1 MRSAMTRDFAMTN
14 QRTDL
19 NCFTRT
25 MVDHLYDSLKEAQSH
40 SISRNAAVIE
50 AQDGYRILTRKLAR
64 DDTPAEPK
72 GIGLTIVL
80 LLDDFFRNFPR
91 IEDDATSKAFEQVVP
106 DILDKL
112 DIVKGLVPPN

>member
-1 MRSAMTRDFAMTN
+1 MRGGGIICELIPICKLPRLEPHHAQRNDGDFAMPN
-14 QRTDL
+14 QR
-19 NCFTRT
+19 
-25 MVDHLYDSLKEAQSH
+25 
-40 SISRNAAVIE
+40 
-50 AQDGYRILTRKLAR
+50 
-64 DDTPAEPK
+64 K

>member
-1 MRSAMTRDFAMTN
+1 MTN

-19 NCFTRT
+19 SCFTRT
-25 MVDHLYDSLKEAQSH
+25 MVDHLYDSLKEAQSNP
-40 SISRNAAVIE
+40 ISRNAAVIE

-80 LLDDFFRNFPR
+80 LLDDFSRNFPC
-91 IEDDATSKAFEQVVP
+91 IEDDATSKAFERVVP

-112 DIVKGLVPPN
+112 DTIKELIPPI